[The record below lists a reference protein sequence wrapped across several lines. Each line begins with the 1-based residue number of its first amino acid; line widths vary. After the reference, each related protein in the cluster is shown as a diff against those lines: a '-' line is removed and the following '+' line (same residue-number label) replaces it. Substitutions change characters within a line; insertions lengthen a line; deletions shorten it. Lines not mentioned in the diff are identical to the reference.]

1 MSFGKAM
8 KIRLIT
14 EQIRKKRDS
23 KPYEHFGRNI
33 KVELDLSN
41 YATKVVL
48 KGAAGV
54 NISNL
59 AQNEIQ
65 LD

>member
-1 MSFGKAM
+1 M
-8 KIRLIT
+8 KGCENPLNNWIDK
-14 EQIRKKRDS
+14 KKRDS

-48 KGAAGV
+48 KGATGV

-59 AQNEIQ
+59 AQNEI
-65 LD
+65 